1 MVVLTTTTV
10 IAYLLLIISGVSKA
24 VMDKINFHYSESVF
38 VTLNGLFWNPVY
50 SWMNKYKEGIAAL
63 GPKFFGSTK
72 FFVWMTDAWHLFGLT
87 RDVAFSIA
95 FFLLGAYSTWW
106 LALIGYAL
114 SRIVFQ
120 IFFKKIF
127 TKN

>member
-1 MVVLTTTTV
+1 MVVATIT
-10 IAYLLLIISGVSKA
+10 AYLLLAIAGVSKA
-24 VMDKINFHYSESVF
+24 VMDKITFHYYESVF
-38 VTLNGLFWNPVY
+38 KMMNEYFWNPMY

-87 RDVAFSIA
+87 RESSFAIA

-120 IFFKKIF
+120 VFFKKIF
-127 TKN
+127 TKK